1 MAVDKNFVV
10 KHGLEVNTNLIL
22 ANATTNQVGIGST
35 APKFELDVAGGIGA
49 TNVYVSGV
57 GTFANELN
65 VGTDGSVL
73 TVLGIGGSVGI
84 GTAIPAYL
92 LDIRSAT
99 STGTTALYV
108 RGDVQITGDLSVD
121 DIAFD
126 QANIS
131 SLNVTGFA
139 TIAQLGVIGLTT
151 SRNLIISG
159 ISTLNGYVDINN
171 SVDISNS
178 LNVSGITTANG
189 INVIGHAE
197 FDDINVSGIATISQ
211 LDVQNDFDVYAVSST
226 FHNDVT
232 ITGDLIVNGTQT
244 IISTQSLLVRDKDV
258 VLGIGTTPGN
268 ETDDSANH
276 GGIAIASTEGNPL
289 VSLVVSGI
297 NTFPDTYKQ
306 MMWVAA
312 ETFGVGTTDAWLF
325 NYAVGVGSTQVPNG
339 VRFAAGPIQFTD
351 NRINTPNINVS
362 GVSTLGNIRISSGII
377 TSTTGIVTY
386 YGDGSKLTNILSGVG
401 ISSLG
406 TLIGIGATILNFIG
420 TAVSTITVSSGI
432 ATIKLDTGSGG
443 GGTPGGSNG
452 QVQYNNSGVFAGS
465 SNFTFDGSNVNIAGV
480 VTATT
485 FSGSGAS
492 LTSLNAN
499 NISTGT
505 LAIARGG
512 TNGSATPTAGAVSY
526 GTGTAYAFTL
536 AGTSGQILRSAG
548 TGAPTWSTAT
558 FPTTTTANEILY
570 SSSTNTITGITTAVT
585 AVLVSNNAAVPS
597 FTSGTTANRV
607 LRTDGTTV
615 SFAQVALGS
624 DVTGTLPIANG
635 GTNATATPTAGG
647 AAYGT
652 GTAYAFTSAGTAG
665 QVLTSNGTS
674 APTWQAAS
682 GGLTIVDDTT
692 TNATRYIPFV
702 SSTSGSVGIASV
714 SSTKLQFN
722 PSTGNF
728 SATQFTSLSDA
739 SQKTNIK
746 TIENPTEITKQL
758 HGVRFDWIDNGK
770 SSLGLIAQ
778 EVEKV
783 LPELIET
790 GGDGLKRVNYSNM
803 IGLLIE
809 AIKEQQVRIEE
820 LERKLNA

>member
-1 MAVDKNFVV
+1 MSVNKNFVV
-10 KHGLEVNTNLIL
+10 KNGLEVNTNLIL
-22 ANATTNQVGIGST
+22 ANANTNKVGIGST

-197 FDDINVSGIATISQ
+197 FDD
-211 LDVQNDFDVYAVSST
+211 
-226 FHNDVT
+226 
-232 ITGDLIVNGTQT
+232 
-244 IISTQSLLVRDKDV
+244 
-258 VLGIGTTPGN
+258 
-268 ETDDSANH
+268 
-276 GGIAIASTEGNPL
+276 
-289 VSLVVSGI
+289 
-297 NTFPDTYKQ
+297 
-306 MMWVAA
+306 
-312 ETFGVGTTDAWLF
+312 
-325 NYAVGVGSTQVPNG
+325 
-339 VRFAAGPIQFTD
+339 
-351 NRINTPNINVS
+351 INVS

>member
-1 MAVDKNFVV
+1 MSVNKNFVV
-10 KHGLEVNTNLIL
+10 KNGLEVNTNLIL
-22 ANATTNQVGIGST
+22 ANANTNKVGIGST